1 MYKTKN
7 LGLNITE
14 IEKDKLDA
22 FSFKI
27 DLGDNFEA
35 IDSKTITHRNIT
47 NCLLEVPQ
55 DIKLELK
62 DGAITLK
69 AGSVLYRP
77 NGIGAFEKIT
87 INSDVT
93 RSNFDAS
100 SNQMLVFYNS
110 VTNIIGWYTLN
121 QNIYSGDAA
130 PANPTTQS
138 VWYDTT
144 ENLIKTTA
152 DAGVTWTTTTL
163 TLPIAIIT
171 RTNGIPTSIDQVFN
185 GYGYIG
191 NTLFELP
198 GVKGLIVDGT
208 NDDGTLKTVIRT
220 TVNVSIDNVIGA
232 RSNSGI
238 SNLMGTV
245 EGALWLG
252 EFNTHPNTDGVS
264 SPRYLNTITDS
275 IQLYKGTAEG
285 WVTQNGFLQVLEDL
299 KVDSTGK
306 ILSMTPKK
314 PFRAV
319 DHNDYL
325 TKITELETKIQ
336 ALQAAVEALQG

>member
-22 FSFKI
+22 FSFKV

-35 IDSKTITHRNIT
+35 IDSKAITHRNIT

-55 DIKLELK
+55 DIKLELV

-69 AGSVLYRP
+69 AGSKVYVP
-77 NGIGAFEKIT
+77 NGINGNDKLFTTITVNYDATIKEYGTGQLFLYIQTNGGLATAFMSGST
-87 INSDVT
+87 VT
-93 RSNFDAS
+93 DYPETPKDFT
-100 SNQMLVFYNS
+100 LYYNS
-110 VTNIIGWYTLN
+110 TTNNIILH
-121 QNIYSGDAA
+121 QNNS
-130 PANPTTQS
+130 
-138 VWYDTT
+138 W
-144 ENLIKTTA
+144 
-152 DAGVTWTTTTL
+152 VTDCS
-163 TLPIAIIT
+163 LPIAIVT
-171 RTNGIPTSIDQVFN
+171 RSETGYVSIDQVFN
-185 GYGYIG
+185 GFGYIG

-252 EFNTHPNTDGVS
+252 EFNTHPNTDGIS
-264 SPRYLNTITDS
+264 SPRYLNTRTDS

-319 DHNDYL
+319 DYNDYQS
-325 TKITELETKIQ
+325 KITELETKIQ